1 MCNAKGV
8 FLPPHSSA
16 HCFGVMACS
25 FTVLVLAAVLREIIC
40 LPVNRQRSRHAGE
53 ESGGFI
59 CFSQE
64 SGKSQ
69 TELRDKI
76 VDIHSSFIK
85 QLSSNIVPPQ
95 LLDVYKVSTISS
107 QVCYIHLWKKY
118 SSCDRRLFPPPSVFF

>member
-8 FLPPHSSA
+8 FLPPQSSA
-16 HCFGVMACS
+16 RCFGVMACS

-40 LPVNRQRSRHAGE
+40 LPANRQRSRHAGE

-69 TELRDKI
+69 TELKDKI

-85 QLSSNIVPPQ
+85 QLSSNIVPPLTAGCVQ
-95 LLDVYKVSTISS
+95 
-107 QVCYIHLWKKY
+107 
-118 SSCDRRLFPPPSVFF
+118 SVNY

>member
-40 LPVNRQRSRHAGE
+40 LPVNRQRSRQAGE
-53 ESGGFI
+53 ESGRFI